1 MSARLYMLLD
11 ILEKKA
17 GGVIQNLR
25 ETSGVVALDP
35 LEGHP
40 NFLLIV
46 EAPDRQRLVES
57 VMPVLSSIERVTEDL
72 RLLLIREN
80 YQMPAFQNEG
90 NLDSLS
96 MLQNTELDRAVP
108 VDSLVS

>member
-80 YQMPAFQNEG
+80 YQMPVLQNDG
-90 NLDSLS
+90 NMDALS
-96 MLQNTELDRAVP
+96 MLQNTEVNSVVP
-108 VDSLVS
+108 ANALVS